1 MTGNSTEEL
10 GVIRVEAQSTWQHGE
25 AMAEP
30 VPPFLPPV
38 AIRRPAVLE
47 AHGDRRIDPYFWLRQ
62 RANPEV
68 IAYLEEEN
76 AYADGV
82 MAGTRPLQERIYR
95 EITSRVQQTDTSA
108 PLFFKG
114 YWHYTRTV
122 EGLNYE
128 IHCRRR
134 GSMDAPEEVELDGN
148 ALAEGHEYFEL
159 GCVERSPDENML
171 AYAVDFSGKE
181 LHELRF
187 RELATGE
194 DLQDVI
200 AGVYYGGA
208 WSADSTTCFYVRPD
222 AAMRPY
228 QVWRHVLGT
237 PEEDDALVLQEDDE
251 RFELNVELTKSEK
264 FVIFSST
271 SQVTSECR
279 YLRADKPSAEPL
291 VIEPRR
297 PGVEYSVDHQGDR
310 FVILTN
316 DGARNFRVVAAPV
329 DSPGRESW
337 SQIVPERAGVRLN
350 GTDVHVNHVVLGQ
363 RSDGLQRLEVLDCR
377 TGELHVVQQP
387 DQAYTAFAGSSPSY
401 DSAVMRFFYTS
412 LTAPWSALDY
422 DMDSRERT
430 LVKQQPVGGHYD
442 RDDYVTER
450 VWATSHDGVKVPMS
464 IVHRRDVQRDG
475 SNPTLLY
482 GYGAYEMPSDPM
494 FDPARLSLLD
504 RGFVYAIAHVR
515 GGGEM
520 GREWYEGGKFLNKA
534 NTFKDFIACARELID
549 QGYTSPKH
557 LAIRGRSA
565 GGLLIGA
572 VMNEEPELFACAVA
586 QVPFVDALTTMLDS
600 SLPLTANEYEEWGD
614 PNDVEFYEYM
624 KKYSP
629 YDNIRAARYP
639 ALLATGA
646 LNDPRVPYW
655 EPAKWVAKL
664 RTVAE
669 SEHPI
674 LLQTLMGSGHS
685 GPSGRYES
693 WREEAYIT
701 AFVLDQLQ
709 VLDSPA
715 GQTLG

>member
-1 MTGNSTEEL
+1 
-10 GVIRVEAQSTWQHGE
+10 VEAASTWQHG
-25 AMAEP
+25 AMSEP
-30 VPPFLPPV
+30 VSPILPPV
-38 AIRRPAVLE
+38 AASRSAVLV
-47 AHGDRRIDPYFWLRQ
+47 AHGDRRTDSYFWLRQ

-68 IAYLEEEN
+68 IAYLEDEN
-76 AYADGV
+76 AYADTV

-95 EITSRVQQTDTSA
+95 EITSRIQQSDTSA
-108 PLFFKG
+108 PSFFKG

-128 IHCRRR
+128 IHCRRL
-134 GSMDAPEEVELDGN
+134 GSMHAPEEIELDGN
-148 ALAEGHEYFEL
+148 ALADGHDYFEL
-159 GCVERSPDENML
+159 GYVERSPDEKML

-187 RELATGE
+187 RDLATGE
-194 DLQDVI
+194 DLEDVI
-200 AGVYYGGA
+200 ESVYYGGA
-208 WSADSTTCFYVRPD
+208 WSADCRNFFYVRTD

-279 YLRADKPSAEPL
+279 YLLAEKPHAEP
-291 VIEPRR
+291 VMIEPRR
-297 PGVEYSVDHQGDR
+297 HGVEYSVEHQGDR

-316 DGARNFRVVAAPV
+316 EGARNFRLAAAPF
-329 DSPGRESW
+329 DAPGKESW
-337 SQIVPERAGVRLN
+337 AEVVPERAGVRLN

-377 TGELHVVQQP
+377 TGQLHVVEQP
-387 DQAYTAFAGSSPSY
+387 DQAYTAFAGNNPVYESS
-401 DSAVMRFFYTS
+401 VMRFFYTS

-422 DMDSRERT
+422 DMDTRERT
-430 LVKQQPVGGHYD
+430 LVKLQPVGGDYN

-464 IVHRRDVQRDG
+464 IVHRRDVERDG
-475 SNPTLLY
+475 SNPALLY
-482 GYGAYEMPSDPM
+482 GYGAYEIPSDPM

-520 GREWYEGGKFLNKA
+520 GREWYEHGKFLNKA
-534 NTFKDFIACARELID
+534 NTFKDFIACAWELIAR
-549 QGYTSPKH
+549 GYTSAEH

-572 VMNEEPELFACAVA
+572 VMNEAPELFACAVA

-624 KKYSP
+624 KTYSP
-629 YDNIRAARYP
+629 YDNVRPAGYP

-664 RTVAE
+664 RTVAQ
-669 SEHPI
+669 SERPI
-674 LLQTLMGSGHS
+674 LLKTLMGSGHS

-709 VLDSPA
+709 VRDSTA
-715 GQTLG
+715 GQRFG

>member
-1 MTGNSTEEL
+1 
-10 GVIRVEAQSTWQHGE
+10 
-25 AMAEP
+25 MAEP
-30 VPPFLPPV
+30 APPFLPPV
-38 AIRRPAVLE
+38 AARRPAVLE

-62 RANPEV
+62 RANQEV

-76 AYADGV
+76 AYADAV

-95 EITSRVQQTDTSA
+95 EIVSRVQQSDTSA
-108 PLFFKG
+108 PVFFKG
-114 YWHYTRTV
+114 HWHYTRTV
-122 EGLNYE
+122 EGLDYE

-159 GCVERSPDENML
+159 GYVEHSPDENLL

-181 LHELRF
+181 LHVLRF
-187 RELATGE
+187 RDLTTGE
-194 DLQDVI
+194 DREDVI
-200 AGVYYGGA
+200 EGVYYGGA
-208 WSADSTTCFYVRPD
+208 WSADSTTFLYVRPD
-222 AAMRPY
+222 VAMRPY
-228 QVWRHVLGT
+228 QVWRHALGT
-237 PEEDDALVLQEDDE
+237 PEEDDVLVLQEDDE

-279 YLRADKPSAEPL
+279 YLLADKLHAEP
-291 VIEPRR
+291 VMIEPRR
-297 PGVEYSVDHQGDR
+297 HGVEYSVEHQGDR

-316 DGARNFRVVAAPV
+316 DGARNFRLVAAHFDTPGK
-329 DSPGRESW
+329 DSWAEV
-337 SQIVPERAGVRLN
+337 VPERAGVRLN
-350 GTDVHVNHVVLGQ
+350 GTDVHVNHIVLGQ

-377 TGELHVVQQP
+377 TGQLHVVEQP
-387 DQAYTAFAGSSPSY
+387 DHAYTAFAGNNPVYESS
-401 DSAVMRFFYTS
+401 VMRFFYTS
-412 LTAPWSALDY
+412 LTAPWSTLDY
-422 DMDSRERT
+422 DMDTRERT
-430 LVKQQPVGGHYD
+430 LVKEQPVGGDYH

-464 IVHRRDVQRDG
+464 IVHRRDMQRDG
-475 SNPTLLY
+475 SNPALLY
-482 GYGAYEMPSDPM
+482 GYGAYEIPSDPM

-520 GREWYEGGKFLNKA
+520 GREWYEDGKFLNKT
-534 NTFKDFIACARELID
+534 NTFKDFVACARELIA
-549 QGYTSPKH
+549 QGYTIAAH

-572 VMNEEPELFACAVA
+572 VMNEAPELFACAVA

-624 KKYSP
+624 KTYSP
-629 YDNIRAARYP
+629 YDNVRPAGYP

-664 RTVAE
+664 RTVAR
-669 SEHPI
+669 SERPI
-674 LLQTLMGSGHS
+674 LLKTLMGSGHS

-701 AFVLDQLQ
+701 AFVLDQLEVPHSAEGPQ
-709 VLDSPA
+709 RSLQP
-715 GQTLG
+715 